1 MNTYGTIISLK
12 QCKQNFLRSEET
24 KTWPM
29 QGIVILSESFPGS
42 WVLMV
47 RLLSPFSGLG
57 VWFSSGFIELT
68 NTNFKY
74 TGANQ
79 EKVSFAVAWDTFWLG
94 DRQPRQV
101 YLDMCHMKTICLLF
115 GCLFFFFFL
124 ILLNKLPNL
133 GPLEIVDESKNF
145 FQCSLIASSWHVW
158 LLIPIPDTSF
168 LRNCLGDGVSDC
180 WQTFLWWPSK

>member
-1 MNTYGTIISLK
+1 MNRYGTIISLK

-29 QGIVILSESFPGS
+29 QSIVILSESFPGS

-79 EKVSFAVAWDTFWLG
+79 EKVSFAVA
-94 DRQPRQV
+94 
-101 YLDMCHMKTICLLF
+101 
-115 GCLFFFFFL
+115 
-124 ILLNKLPNL
+124 
-133 GPLEIVDESKNF
+133 
-145 FQCSLIASSWHVW
+145 
-158 LLIPIPDTSF
+158 
-168 LRNCLGDGVSDC
+168 
-180 WQTFLWWPSK
+180 